1 MNLDGMQ
8 RLLKREQAFIVVD
21 SSLEILTVSFRNA
34 KGKVDEVTVT
44 PNVKPK
50 LCDQP
55 RKVAVNKGKGNKR
68 TREQKLKSGTGKS
81 RPPFQLKIKPR
92 SK

>member
-1 MNLDGMQ
+1 MQ
-8 RLLKREQAFIVVD
+8 RLLKREQAFIVLD
-21 SSLEILTVSFRNA
+21 TSLRILTVSFRNA
-34 KGKVDEVTVT
+34 KGKVDEVIVT

-50 LCDQP
+50 LFDQSQN
-55 RKVAVNKGKGNKR
+55 VAFNKDKGNKR
-68 TREQKLKSGTGKS
+68 SREQKLKSGTGKS